1 MDYIPHTREDI
12 RYMLD
17 VLGLK
22 SIDEL
27 FVDIPGSLKLSRELE
42 IPNGITEMELNR
54 TLKEIAELNVT
65 SNRFLWFLGGGCYR
79 HFVPQ
84 ALNEISHREEFYT
97 SYTPYQAE
105 LSQGTLQVLF
115 EFQTLLC
122 DLLCMDVVNDSMY
135 DGATASAEAM
145 FMACDITKR
154 DRILVA
160 RSLHPE
166 YRMVLKTYAEAKGI
180 EIIEV
185 PFDRDSGMLDVE
197 TIDRFANTSA
207 GLIFQNPNFFGVI
220 ESPESFEA
228 ILHNAKAMV
237 IPVIIEPFSLI
248 LIKPP
253 GEYSADIVCGDL
265 QSFGLGMRYGGPS
278 AGFLSTRIEYIRR
291 LPGRIVGM
299 TSDAEGK
306 PAYAFVLQTREQHIR
321 RASATSNICSN
332 EALCAMKVAI
342 YLSLLGEEGL
352 RDIALTCY
360 KLAGIAR
367 KELGSY
373 FSGFSFNEF
382 LVPLNRDSSD
392 VRSALKDKGIIVLD
406 PSRWYPELNS
416 TILVTFTEMNR
427 EEDVYKLIEETMPY
441 VRRFSF

>member
-1 MDYIPHTREDI
+1 MDYIPHTKEDI

-17 VLGLK
+17 VLGLD

-27 FVDIPGSLKLSRELE
+27 FEDIPNSIKLNRELD
-42 IPNGITEMELNR
+42 IPDGITEVELTRNLR
-54 TLKEIAELNVT
+54 DIASLNLIA
-65 SNRFLWFLGGGCYR
+65 SKFLWFLGGGCYR
-79 HFVPQ
+79 HFIPQ
-84 ALNEISHREEFYT
+84 ALNEVIRREEFYT

-105 LSQGTLQVLF
+105 LSQGTLQALF
-115 EFQTLLC
+115 EFQTLIC
-122 DLLCMDVVNDSMY
+122 DLLGMDVANDSMY

-166 YRMVLKTYAEAKGI
+166 YRITIETYAKAKGI
-180 EIIEV
+180 EVIEV
-185 PFDRDSGMLDVE
+185 PFDKSSGMLD
-197 TIDRFANTSA
+197 IDVVNKFADRSS

-220 ESPESFEA
+220 EDPESFESM
-228 ILHNAKAMV
+228 LHNVEALV
-237 IPVIIEPFSLI
+237 IPVIVEPFSLA

-253 GEYSADIVCGDL
+253 GEYKADIVCGDL

-278 AGFLSTRIEYIRR
+278 AGFLSTKIEYIRR
-291 LPGRIVGM
+291 LPGRIVGL
-299 TSDAEGK
+299 TNDAEGK
-306 PAYAFVLQTREQHIR
+306 LAYAFVLQTREQHIR

-332 EALCAMKVAI
+332 EALCAIKIVI

-352 RDIALTCY
+352 KDIALTCY
-360 KLAGIAR
+360 KLADIAR
-367 KELGSY
+367 KKLGSY
-373 FSGFSFNEF
+373 FTGFSFNEF
-382 LVPLNRDSSD
+382 LVPLNKNSSEVRDIL
-392 VRSALKDKGIIVLD
+392 RKKNILVLD
-406 PSRWYPELNS
+406 PSRWYPELDN

-427 EEDVYKLIEETMPY
+427 EEEIYRLIEEIEPY

>member
-1 MDYIPHTREDI
+1 MDYIPHTAEDI
-12 RYMLD
+12 RYMFD

-27 FVDIPGSLKLSRELE
+27 FVDIPDNLRLSRELN
-42 IPNGITEMELNR
+42 IPNGITEIELTR
-54 TLKEIAELNVT
+54 TLKEIAKLNTT
-65 SNRFLWFLGGGCYR
+65 SSRFLWFLGGGCYR

-84 ALNEISHREEFYT
+84 ALNEISHRQEFYT

-154 DRILVA
+154 NRVLVA
-160 RSLHPE
+160 MSLHPE

-185 PFDRDSGMLDVE
+185 PFDKDSGMLDIE
-197 TIDRFANTSA
+197 MIDKFADTSA

-220 ESPESFEA
+220 EDPESFES
-228 ILHNAKAMV
+228 ILHNAEALV
-237 IPVIIEPFSLI
+237 IPVIIEPFSLV
-248 LIKPP
+248 LFKPP
-253 GEYSADIVCGDL
+253 GEYRADIVCGDL
-265 QSFGLGMRYGGPS
+265 QSFGLGMRFGGPS
-278 AGFLSTRIEYIRR
+278 AGFLSTRMEYIRR

-299 TSDAEGK
+299 TNDAEGK

-332 EALCAMKVAI
+332 EALCAVKVAI

-352 RDIALTCY
+352 KDIALNCY
-360 KLAGIAR
+360 RLASIAR
-367 KELGSY
+367 KELGNY

-382 LVPLNRDSSD
+382 LVPLNRNSSE
-392 VRSALKDKGIIVLD
+392 VRDILKDKRILVLD
-406 PSRWYPELNS
+406 PSKWYPELNDA
-416 TILVTFTEMNR
+416 ILVTFTEMNR
-427 EEDVYKLIEETMPY
+427 EEEVYKLIEETKPY
-441 VRRFSF
+441 VRGFSF